1 MRVMGT
7 VLSKFHAEL
16 KGFDHNNNL
25 LLLHNCVCKQK
36 CNLRIQYKIKHK
48 VNKKYGGATFNLRGS
63 HPLFVGKYYLT
74 GVNCRTARLIFP
86 VVE

>member
-1 MRVMGT
+1 MRVLGT

-25 LLLHNCVCKQK
+25 LSLHNCVCKQK

-48 VNKKYGGATFNLRGS
+48 VNKNMGDPHLILVD
-63 HPLFVGKYYLT
+63 HILFLLENIT
-74 GVNCRTARLIFP
+74 
-86 VVE
+86 

>member
-1 MRVMGT
+1 MRVLGT

-48 VNKKYGGATFNLRGS
+48 VNKN
-63 HPLFVGKYYLT
+63 
-74 GVNCRTARLIFP
+74 I
-86 VVE
+86 